1 MIAAGVPPKRSRM
14 ASSSWSE
21 RWRAAETSVRA
32 GGAAAAGN
40 EQMQGGPAVRRAQLP
55 GGFIGDTGADAV
67 AEKTERHRHQRRER
81 LLQPLHQRAH
91 GGEGRLVK
99 ARGAA
104 RQLHR
109 TKVDLGWHEA
119 PQGSVKRGISSGVRE
134 GEQAAADGGAVIA
147 KWDPP
152 LERHCVHRIRAATWL
167 RTVPHQESTRKSARR
182 KLGPDMELRRPAVRA
197 TAFRGCDCQC

>member
-21 RWRAAETSVRA
+21 RWRAAEASVGA
-32 GGAAAAGN
+32 GRGATAGN
-40 EQMQGGPAVRRAQLP
+40 EQMHGGPAVRRAQLP

-91 GGEGRLVK
+91 GGAGHLVK

-119 PQGSVKRGISSGVRE
+119 PQGSVKRGISSGVRK

-152 LERHCVHRIRAATWL
+152 LERHCVHRNQPAAWL
-167 RTVPHQESTRKSARR
+167 RTVPHQEHAQVSTASSV
-182 KLGPDMELRRPAVRA
+182 PDMELRRPAVRA